1 MELYQIYIVLIGII
15 IILYG
20 TPFYIIKGK
29 NKVYYTLV
37 FGTVLFY
44 LFSGVFVYFM
54 KLYGWDNG
62 EYLFSDLIVVALY
75 ISLPFVLIVNVII
88 AILYY
93 FIFRKNKQYN
103 YPLTLMF

>member
-1 MELYQIYIVLIGII
+1 MELYYIYIVLIGII

-29 NKVYYTLV
+29 NKVFYTLAV
-37 FGTVLFY
+37 GTVLFY
-44 LFSGVFVYFM
+44 LFSGVFVYFT

-62 EYLFSDLIVVALY
+62 EYLFSDVIALALY
-75 ISLPFVLIVNVII
+75 VSLPFVLIVNIII

-93 FIFRKNKQYN
+93 FIFRRNK
-103 YPLTLMF
+103 

>member
-37 FGTVLFY
+37 VGTVLFY
-44 LFSGVFVYFM
+44 LFSGVFVYFTN
-54 KLYGWDNG
+54 LYGWDNG
-62 EYLFSDLIVVALY
+62 KCFFCDLIALALFV
-75 ISLPFVLIVNVII
+75 SLPFVLIVNVVI

-93 FIFRKNKQYN
+93 FIFRKNK
-103 YPLTLMF
+103 

>member
-1 MELYQIYIVLIGII
+1 MELYKIYIVLIGII

-20 TPFYIIKGK
+20 TPFCIIKGK
-29 NKVYYTLV
+29 NKVYYTLAV
-37 FGTVLFY
+37 GTVLFY

-62 EYLFSDLIVVALY
+62 KYLFSDLIALALF
-75 ISLPFVLIVNVII
+75 ISLPFVLIVNIVI

-93 FIFRKNKQYN
+93 FLFKKNK
-103 YPLTLMF
+103 